1 VEAPGRTVE
10 AAVTGFPFAGIFHTA
25 AESLRLEDF
34 MPISCIIVDDEQPA
48 LEEINFLLSR
58 SRGQSHQPGA
68 NGIEAIQLVEEL
80 EPDLLFLDIEMPG
93 LNGFKVVEH
102 LASKDE
108 LPQVI
113 FVTAYDQYAVQA
125 FDVNAVDYIL
135 KPIEKSRLE
144 KAVQRAKKQLES
156 ETGMRSQLKN
166 LMNLMAPTAQKKSKL
181 LLKDKNRNLLIDS
194 EEIVFASVSDSVV
207 HLSTV
212 ELSGETNFRTLEELQ
227 ANLDPEIFW
236 RVHRSFLVN
245 LNKIKEVVPWFNR
258 TLQLKMADKRET
270 EIPVSRSHS
279 RRLKDYLKL

>member
-1 VEAPGRTVE
+1 
-10 AAVTGFPFAGIFHTA
+10 
-25 AESLRLEDF
+25 

-48 LEEINFLLSR
+48 LEEINFLLESIPEVKVI
-58 SRGQSHQPGA
+58 GQGR

-93 LNGFKVVEH
+93 LNGFKVVEQ
-102 LASKDE
+102 LVSKDE

-144 KAVQRAKKQLES
+144 KAVQRAMKQLES

-166 LMNLMAPTAQKKSKL
+166 LISLMAPAAQKKSKL

-194 EEIVFASVSDSVV
+194 QEIVFASVSD
-207 HLSTV
+207 
-212 ELSGETNFRTLEELQ
+212 
-227 ANLDPEIFW
+227 
-236 RVHRSFLVN
+236 
-245 LNKIKEVVPWFNR
+245 
-258 TLQLKMADKRET
+258 
-270 EIPVSRSHS
+270 
-279 RRLKDYLKL
+279 RRRRR

>member
-1 VEAPGRTVE
+1 MPRR
-10 AAVTGFPFAGIFHTA
+10 PTA
-25 AESLRLEDF
+25 LIA
-34 MPISCIIVDDEQPA
+34 DDEPLLRDA
-48 LEEINFLLSR
+48 LAR
-58 SRGQSHQPGA
+58 
-68 NGIEAIQLVEEL
+68 QLAQAWPEL
-80 EPDLLFLDIEMPG
+80 EIVAEARNGREAVQKFEALKPDVCFLDVQMPG
-93 LNGFKVVEH
+93 MSGVDAAHHIGRGAH
-102 LASKDE
+102 L
-108 LPQVI
+108 V

-144 KAVQRAKKQLES
+144 KAVQRAMKQLES

-166 LMNLMAPTAQKKSKL
+166 LISLMAPAAQKKSKL
-181 LLKDKNRNLLIDS
+181 LLKDKHRNLLIDS

-207 HLSTV
+207 HLSTG

-236 RVHRSFLVN
+236 SVHRSFLVN

-279 RRLKDYLKL
+279 RRLKEYLKL

>member
-1 VEAPGRTVE
+1 
-10 AAVTGFPFAGIFHTA
+10 
-25 AESLRLEDF
+25 
-34 MPISCIIVDDEQPA
+34 
-48 LEEINFLLSR
+48 
-58 SRGQSHQPGA
+58 
-68 NGIEAIQLVEEL
+68 
-80 EPDLLFLDIEMPG
+80 
-93 LNGFKVVEH
+93 
-102 LASKDE
+102 
-108 LPQVI
+108 VI

-144 KAVQRAKKQLES
+144 KAVQRAMKQLES

-166 LMNLMAPTAQKKSKL
+166 LISLMAPAAQKKSKL
-181 LLKDKNRNLLIDS
+181 LLKDKNRNLLVDS

-207 HLSTV
+207 YLSTMD
-212 ELSGETNFRTLEELQ
+212 LSGETNFRTLEELQ
-227 ANLDPEIFW
+227 TNLDPEIFW

-279 RRLKDYLKL
+279 RRLKEYLKL

>member
-1 VEAPGRTVE
+1 
-10 AAVTGFPFAGIFHTA
+10 
-25 AESLRLEDF
+25 

-48 LEEINFLLSR
+48 LEEINFLLESIPGVKVI
-58 SRGQSHQPGA
+58 GQGR
-68 NGIEAIQLVEEL
+68 NGIEAIRLVEEL

-93 LNGFKVVEH
+93 LSGFKVVEQ

-113 FVTAYDQYAVQA
+113 FVTAYDQYAVKA

-156 ETGMRSQLKN
+156 EADVSSQLKN
-166 LMNLMAPTAQKKSKL
+166 LISMMAPAPLKKSKL
-181 LLKDKNRNLLIDS
+181 LVKDKNRNLLVDS
-194 EEIVFASVSDSVV
+194 EEVIFASVSDSVV
-207 HLSTV
+207 HLTTQD
-212 ELSGETNFRTLEELQ
+212 LTGETNFRTLEELQ

-236 RVHRSFLVN
+236 RVHRSYLVN
-245 LNKIKEVVPWFNR
+245 INKIKEVIPWFNR
-258 TLQLKMADKRET
+258 TLQLKMADKRQT
-270 EIPVSRSHS
+270 EISVSRSHS

>member
-1 VEAPGRTVE
+1 
-10 AAVTGFPFAGIFHTA
+10 
-25 AESLRLEDF
+25 

-48 LEEINFLLSR
+48 LEEINFLLESIPEVKVI
-58 SRGQSHQPGA
+58 GQGR
-68 NGIEAIQLVEEL
+68 NGIEAIKLVEEL

-93 LNGFKVVEH
+93 LNGFKVVEQ

-144 KAVQRAKKQLES
+144 KAVQRAMKQLES
-156 ETGMRSQLKN
+156 ETGMRSHLKN
-166 LMNLMAPTAQKKSKL
+166 LMSLMAPAAQKKSKL

-194 EEIVFASVSDSVV
+194 DEIVFASVSDSVV
-207 HLSTV
+207 HLSTMD
-212 ELSGETNFRTLEELQ
+212 LSGETNFRTLEELQ

-279 RRLKDYLKL
+279 RRLKEYLKL